1 MEQKSKN
8 LDIDKFKEEFK
19 AALEADK
26 KMNIERIAKRNYKTE
41 KRTSTIAQNIR
52 HYRKANNI
60 SQERLAEMM
69 SCDRGTI
76 INWENGIHIPNALQ
90 IEDLAKIF
98 KVDIAELHTKQVW
111 NFEEG
116 GSERREVAKREQEW
130 LDSHPVMITKAKEG
144 KNYFNCFDFYR
155 DYCWIGKDGFCIVAL
170 ELLNRGYKL
179 TSFSGAINDLNSSLF
194 EDEFSNTMVVYL
206 GKEQIKSFE
215 DAVSEILI
223 DYASNTS
230 RFDNVIKLRKK
241 YLEKYYDNQGNMDS
255 FLEDYDGELI
265 EEGRSD
271 ELFISAKIIKEDE
284 ELVFVGTLKA
294 FGGKLKELGDPET
307 YCFDCLLS
315 EHYYETEAYKEHR
328 MSQK

>member
-1 MEQKSKN
+1 MEQNSKN
-8 LDIDKFKEEFK
+8 LDTDKFIERFK

-26 KMNIERIAKRNYKTE
+26 KLNIERIVKRNYKTE

-60 SQERLAEMM
+60 SQEKLAEMM

-98 KVDIAELHTKQVW
+98 KVDITELHTKQIW

-116 GSERREVAKREQEW
+116 GSERRGVAKREQEW
-130 LDSHPVMITKAKEG
+130 LENHPVMITKAKEG

-179 TSFSGAINDLNSSLF
+179 ISFSGAINDLNSSLF
-194 EDEFSNTMVVYL
+194 EDEFSNTMVIYL
-206 GKEQIKSFE
+206 EKGQIESFE

-230 RFDNVIKLRKK
+230 RFDNVIKVRKK
-241 YLEKYYDNQGNMDS
+241 YLEKYYDNQGNMDD
-255 FLEDYDGELI
+255 FLEDYNEKLI
-265 EEGRSD
+265 EERRFN
-271 ELFISAKIIKEDE
+271 ELFISAKIIKEGKK
-284 ELVFVGTLKA
+284 LVFVGTFEA
-294 FGGKLKELGDPET
+294 FGKKLEELGGPED
-307 YCFDCLLS
+307 YCFNFLLS
-315 EHYYETEAYKEHR
+315 EGYYESETYKEHR
-328 MSQK
+328 MNQ

>member
-1 MEQKSKN
+1 MEQNSKN
-8 LDIDKFKEEFK
+8 LYIDKLKEEIE

-26 KMNIERIAKRNYKTE
+26 KMNIERIVKRNYKTE

-60 SQERLAEMM
+60 SQEKLAEMM

-98 KVDIAELHTKQVW
+98 KVDITELHTKQVW

-116 GSERREVAKREQEW
+116 SSERREIAKREQEW
-130 LDSHPVMITKAKEG
+130 LKNHPVMITKAEEG

-155 DYCWIGKDGFCIVAL
+155 NYCWIGKDGFCIVAL

-179 TSFSGAINDLNSSLF
+179 TYFSGAINDLNGSLF
-194 EDEFSNTMVVYL
+194 EDEFSNTMVIYL
-206 GKEQIKSFE
+206 EKGQIESFE

-230 RFDNVIKLRKK
+230 RFDNVIKVRKK
-241 YLEKYYDNQGNMDS
+241 YLEKYYNNQGNMDG
-255 FLEDYDGELI
+255 FLEDYVEELI
-265 EEGRSD
+265 KESRFD

-294 FGGKLKELGDPET
+294 FADKLEELGRPEA
-307 YCFDCLLS
+307 YCFDYLLS
-315 EHYYETEAYKEHR
+315 GYYYETEAYKEHR
-328 MSQK
+328 MNQ